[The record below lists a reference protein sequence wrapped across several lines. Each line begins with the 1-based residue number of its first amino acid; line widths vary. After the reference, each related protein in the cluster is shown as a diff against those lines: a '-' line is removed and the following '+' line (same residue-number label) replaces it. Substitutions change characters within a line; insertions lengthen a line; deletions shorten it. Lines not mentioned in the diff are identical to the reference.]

1 MVERSFLFAFR
12 NSEGDPV
19 FVPGVRCRCV
29 RTPGSGG
36 FYCTADGLKS
46 IPGMAVMLLQR
57 CLGNKRLP
65 EQVISQFKV
74 LNVAPFVFMVMLQ

>member
-1 MVERSFLFAFR
+1 MVEHSVLFAFR
-12 NSEGDPV
+12 NRKGDLAL
-19 FVPGVRCRCV
+19 VPGVRCHCV

-36 FYCTADGLKS
+36 FYSTADGLKS

-65 EQVISQFKV
+65 EQAIAPFKV
-74 LNVAPFVFMVMLQ
+74 LNVAPFIFIVMLQ